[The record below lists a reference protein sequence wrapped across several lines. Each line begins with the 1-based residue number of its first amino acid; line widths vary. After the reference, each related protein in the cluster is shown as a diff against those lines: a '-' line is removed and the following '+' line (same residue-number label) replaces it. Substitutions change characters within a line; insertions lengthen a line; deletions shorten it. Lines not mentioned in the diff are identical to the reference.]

1 MSNRQIVSSTELAL
15 RVSDIGKAF
24 KVYQKPSDMLFEHI
38 TGRPRHS
45 DHWAV
50 KDVSFDVAKG
60 DVVGIIGSNGAGKST
75 LLRIIAGTLSPTT
88 GSVTAFGKISAIL
101 ELGTGFHP
109 EQTGRENVLFGGK
122 CVGMTAEEIEG
133 KLESIIDFAEL
144 RHVIDQPFKTY
155 SSGMQ
160 ARLTFAT
167 AISIDPDILIIDE
180 ALAAGDS
187 YFVSKCF
194 RRIREIC
201 DSGATVLFVSHSS
214 PQVAHLCN
222 RAIWLDGGQIRE
234 IGSAKDVTR
243 LYDYEIHMKIS
254 EGQGEIVEL
263 SHETG
268 NEPEQ
273 AGLENVASGDAPSA
287 LLGLRSESSSP
298 DSHTNAVS
306 KVSVFRRGPVQIDK
320 IVMSSG
326 DRKHRMTFRCW
337 EDIAIDVHY
346 SCNQFVPEETLGL
359 AIGIERERDMVLAM
373 QFSTVNNTG
382 LETQHYLDEP
392 FRKRPGRSGRISA
405 YLPKSQLLGGTYFLS
420 VGLLAN
426 IPQNDEFYEYRHRA
440 YKLVITDTGFS
451 SGAIFY
457 PSVVWEHD
465 PILDPTQ

>member
-1 MSNRQIVSSTELAL
+1 
-15 RVSDIGKAF
+15 
-24 KVYQKPSDMLFEHI
+24 
-38 TGRPRHS
+38 
-45 DHWAV
+45 
-50 KDVSFDVAKG
+50 
-60 DVVGIIGSNGAGKST
+60 

-88 GSVTAFGKISAIL
+88 GSITAFGKISAIL

-214 PQVAHLCN
+214 PQVAQLCN
-222 RAIWLDGGQIRE
+222 RAVWLDDGQIRE
-234 IGSAKDVTR
+234 IGSAKAVTR

-254 EGQGEIVEL
+254 DGQGEIVEL

-268 NEPEQ
+268 NEPER
-273 AGLENVASGDAPSA
+273 AAPEDTVFVEAPAA
-287 LLGLRSESSSP
+287 LLGASGKCPLP
-298 DSHTNAVS
+298 DPHVHADNTM
-306 KVSVFRRGPVQIDK
+306 SVFRRGPVQIDK
-320 IVMSSG
+320 IVVSSG
-326 DRKHRMTFRCW
+326 DHKHRMTFRCW
-337 EDIAIDVHY
+337 EDLVIDVHY
-346 SCNQFVPEETLGL
+346 SCNQFVPKETLGL

-382 LETQHYLDEP
+382 LETRDYLDEP
-392 FRKRPGRSGRISA
+392 FRKPPGRSGRISA

-426 IPQNDEFYEYRHRA
+426 IPQNAEFYEYRHRA
-440 YKLVITDTGFS
+440 YKLIMIDAGFP

-465 PILDPTQ
+465 PKLDRTQ